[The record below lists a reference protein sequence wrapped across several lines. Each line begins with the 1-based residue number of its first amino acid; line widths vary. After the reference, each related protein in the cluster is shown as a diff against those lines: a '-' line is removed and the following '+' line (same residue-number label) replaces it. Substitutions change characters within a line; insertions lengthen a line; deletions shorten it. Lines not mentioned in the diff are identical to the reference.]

1 MRSVVDIGSKLYTA
15 VYNLLS
21 NMVVNNIDVPVIAAY
36 GGVVDN
42 LPAWV
47 SISQVAQRPRSN
59 KLNTG
64 YEASLLVECWIKG
77 DDYINLTDI
86 TNEVLNRIYNADEIA
101 IDDLTAYMIGE
112 PTIDEMIDDEDNSVM
127 MRKLIRINMLIE

>member
-15 VYNLLS
+15 VYNLLG
-21 NMVVNNIDVPVIAAY
+21 NMVVKGVDIPVIAAY
-36 GGVVDN
+36 GGVDNN

-47 SISQVAQRPRSN
+47 SISQVSQRPRSN
-59 KLNTG
+59 KVSVG
-64 YEASLLVECWIKG
+64 YEVSLLIECWING
-77 DDYINLTDI
+77 DDYLQLTDI
-86 TNEVLNRIYNADEIA
+86 TNEVLDRMYNTDEIVF
-101 IDDLTAYMIGE
+101 DNHTAYIIGE